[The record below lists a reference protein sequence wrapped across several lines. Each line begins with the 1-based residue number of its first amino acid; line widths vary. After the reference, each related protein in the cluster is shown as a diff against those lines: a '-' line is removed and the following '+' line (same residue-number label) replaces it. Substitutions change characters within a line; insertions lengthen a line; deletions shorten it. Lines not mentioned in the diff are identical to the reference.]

1 MARLTHLKP
10 GADQGISAD
19 WESVEHEWSILA
31 MVPSNNR
38 LPGPVPSRDRAPETV
53 EGPHHAIL
61 NFAISASQLEE
72 VVPDCRGSRSGLW
85 LGGKRGILRD
95 QFDRVLRPSGH
106 PQSEK

>member
-38 LPGPVPSRDRAPETV
+38 LPGPVPSGDRAPETV
-53 EGPHHAIL
+53 EGRHHAIL

-72 VVPDCRGSRSGLW
+72 VVPDCGSEASAASCAISLTESFGQAVTRKAKNDGAA
-85 LGGKRGILRD
+85 
-95 QFDRVLRPSGH
+95 
-106 PQSEK
+106 